1 MRTLYLV
8 LLLSVRPLWAA
19 GTNSPSGRM
28 EITMAGDSPLGTFH
42 IEYHQPT
49 DPNEET
55 VGKEVWLVSS
65 KNPKNRQLL
74 YTYWREVEVI
84 FSDDEKWLV
93 VNDQPVSNIS
103 QLLLFHQQKKLEYEQ
118 TEDLTD
124 RAWRFAASKMG
135 RKKRPALD
143 HEYVQGIRWT
153 DGHTLLVC
161 LSGDS
166 YRHISI
172 NNWLC
177 FYDVAT
183 RIFSTDLDKHNQ
195 RHTTLDAK

>member
-1 MRTLYLV
+1 
-8 LLLSVRPLWAA
+8 
-19 GTNSPSGRM
+19 
-28 EITMAGDSPLGTFH
+28 
-42 IEYHQPT
+42 
-49 DPNEET
+49 
-55 VGKEVWLVSS
+55 
-65 KNPKNRQLL
+65 
-74 YTYWREVEVI
+74 
-84 FSDDEKWLV
+84 

-143 HEYVQGIRWT
+143 HEYAQGIRWT

-161 LSGDS
+161 LQGDS
-166 YRHISI
+166 DRHISI
-172 NNWLC
+172 KEWLC
-177 FYDVAT
+177 LYDVAART
-183 RIFSTDLDKHNQ
+183 FSTDLDKHNQ